1 MDKKKT
7 GELIKKARNENGF
20 TQAELGNL
28 IGVSNKAI
36 SRWENGE
43 SFPDIGVLEILA
55 KTLGVRIQDII
66 LGEVT
71 VTDEESTVIDIV
83 KEAKSQ
89 EQNRN
94 KKRMIIAMVGIVLL
108 AYLLFRGMFMVNN
121 YQAGIWTNTLCFYS
135 LPAVLLVISI
145 QAVTDCK
152 TINPLKDKK
161 HKVMCILSCLSGL
174 YGIILL
180 CTLISMI
187 SAGRTPFGM
196 ELTSVGPFLN
206 NQLML
211 IYIINIVIGVI
222 VFKDI
227 YMNDEHVKLDIYIAV
242 GVMHLMLSYSDML
255 YSLSSVEEVHG
266 IIIKNTITVVVEVI
280 VVIVVMLFGR
290 YLYRRDA
297 KKS

>member
-7 GELIKKARNENGF
+7 GELIKKARNEKGF

-121 YQAGIWTNTLCFYS
+121 YQAGIWTNALCFYS

-145 QAVTDCK
+145 KAVTDCG
-152 TINPLKDKK
+152 TINPLNDKK

-227 YMNDEHVKLDIYIAV
+227 YTNDEHVKLDIYIAV

-280 VVIVVMLFGR
+280 VVIVGMLFGR